1 MPGIHSSITDVIGGT
16 PLVRAPHFLAANNA
30 EDANIAFKLEYFNP
44 AGSVKDRIALAMITD
59 AEEKGLLKPGGTII
73 EPSSG
78 NTGIGL
84 AAIGTARGYKVKVVL
99 PASLSV
105 ERRALIQ
112 AYGGEVILTPGP
124 LAIKGSIA
132 YANQL
137 HEADPDSVLLGQFDN
152 PANPAIHYRTTGPE
166 IWADTDGAI
175 DILVAGIG
183 TGGTLSGAG
192 KYLKEQNPNITV
204 IGLEPAK
211 SAILNGKPAGPHGL
225 QGIGT
230 GFVPNTLDTSIYDE
244 VLDITDEDSIEQARR
259 LGTSEGIFTGISSG
273 TALVGALQVAARPEN
288 KGKLI
293 VAVLPDSGDRY
304 LSTALGQFPELEVHD
319 VEL

>member
-1 MPGIHSSITDVIGGT
+1 MPGIHSSITELIGGT
-16 PLVRAPHFLAANNA
+16 PLVRVPHFLAANGA
-30 EDANIAFKLEYFNP
+30 EDANIALKLEYFNP

-84 AAIGTARGYKVKVVL
+84 AAVGTARGYRVKVVL

-132 YANQL
+132 YAEQL

-152 PANPAIHYRTTGPE
+152 PANPAIHHSTTGPE

-192 KYLKEQNPNITV
+192 RYLKDRTR
-204 IGLEPAK
+204 
-211 SAILNGKPAGPHGL
+211 
-225 QGIGT
+225 
-230 GFVPNTLDTSIYDE
+230 TS
-244 VLDITDEDSIEQARR
+244 
-259 LGTSEGIFTGISSG
+259 G
-273 TALVGALQVAARPEN
+273 
-288 KGKLI
+288 
-293 VAVLPDSGDRY
+293 
-304 LSTALGQFPELEVHD
+304 
-319 VEL
+319 

>member
-1 MPGIHSSITDVIGGT
+1 MPGIHSSITELIGGT
-16 PLVRAPHFLAANNA
+16 PLVRVPHFLAANGA
-30 EDANIAFKLEYFNP
+30 EDANIALKLEYFNP

-84 AAIGTARGYKVKVVL
+84 AAVGTARGYRVKVVL

-132 YANQL
+132 YAEQL

-152 PANPAIHYRTTGPE
+152 PANPAIHHSTTGPN
-166 IWADTDGAI
+166 
-175 DILVAGIG
+175 VR
-183 TGGTLSGAG
+183 
-192 KYLKEQNPNITV
+192 V

-211 SAILNGKPAGPHGL
+211 SAVLNGRPAGPHGL

-230 GFVPNTLDTSIYDE
+230 GFVPNTLDTSVYDE

-259 LGTSEGIFTGISSG
+259 LGTAEGIFTGISSG

-293 VAVLPDSGDRY
+293 VAILPDSGDRY

-319 VEL
+319 VEP

>member
-1 MPGIHSSITDVIGGT
+1 MPGIHSSITELIGGT
-16 PLVRAPHFLAANNA
+16 PLVRVPHFLAANGA
-30 EDANIAFKLEYFNP
+30 EDANIALKLEYFNP

-84 AAIGTARGYKVKVVL
+84 AAVGTARGYRVKVVL

-105 ERRALIQ
+105 ERRALIL

-132 YANQL
+132 YAEQL

-152 PANPAIHYRTTGPE
+152 PANPAIHHSTTGPE

-192 KYLKEQNPNITV
+192 RYLKEQNPNVRV

-211 SAILNGKPAGPHGL
+211 SAVLNGRPAGPHGL

-230 GFVPNTLDTSIYDE
+230 GFVPNTLDTSVYDE

-259 LGTSEGIFTGISSG
+259 LGTAEGIFTGISSG

-293 VAVLPDSGDRY
+293 VAILPDSGDRY

-319 VEL
+319 VEP

>member
-1 MPGIHSSITDVIGGT
+1 MPGIHSSITELIGGT
-16 PLVRAPHFLAANNA
+16 PLVRVPHFLAANGA
-30 EDANIAFKLEYFNP
+30 EDANIALKLEYFNP

-84 AAIGTARGYKVKVVL
+84 AAVGTARGYRVKVVL

-132 YANQL
+132 YAEQL

-152 PANPAIHYRTTGPE
+152 PANPAIHHSTTGPE

-183 TGGTLSGAG
+183 TGGTLSGAWR
-192 KYLKEQNPNITV
+192 YLKEQNPNVRV

-211 SAILNGKPAGPHGL
+211 SAVLNGRPAGPHGL

-230 GFVPNTLDTSIYDE
+230 GFVPNTLDTSVYDE

-259 LGTSEGIFTGISSG
+259 LGTAEGIFTGISSG

-293 VAVLPDSGDRY
+293 VAILPDSGDRY

-319 VEL
+319 VEP

>member
-1 MPGIHSSITDVIGGT
+1 MPGIHSSITELIGGT
-16 PLVRAPHFLAANNA
+16 PLVRVPHFLAANGA
-30 EDANIAFKLEYFNP
+30 EDANIALKLEYFNP

-84 AAIGTARGYKVKVVL
+84 AAVGTARGYRVKVVL

-132 YANQL
+132 YAKQL

-152 PANPAIHYRTTGPE
+152 PANPAIHHSTTGPE

-192 KYLKEQNPNITV
+192 RYLKEQNPNVRV

-211 SAILNGKPAGPHGL
+211 SAVLNGGPAGPHGL

-230 GFVPNTLDTSIYDE
+230 GFVPKTLDTSVYDE

-259 LGTSEGIFTGISSG
+259 LGTAEGIFTGISSG

-293 VAVLPDSGDRY
+293 VAILPDSGDRY
-304 LSTALGQFPELEVHD
+304 LSTALGPFPELEVHD
-319 VEL
+319 VEP

>member
-124 LAIKGSIA
+124 LAIKGAIA

-137 HEADPDSVLLGQFDN
+137 HEADPNSVLLGQFDN

-192 KYLKEQNPNITV
+192 KYLKEQNPNIKV

-273 TALVGALQVAARPEN
+273 TALAGALQVAARPEN

>member
-1 MPGIHSSITDVIGGT
+1 MPGIHSSITELIGGT
-16 PLVRAPHFLAANNA
+16 PLVRVPHFLAANGA
-30 EDANIAFKLEYFNP
+30 KDANIALKLEYFNP

-84 AAIGTARGYKVKVVL
+84 AAVGTARGYRVKVVL

-132 YANQL
+132 YAEQL

-152 PANPAIHYRTTGPE
+152 PANPAIHYSTTGPE

-192 KYLKEQNPNITV
+192 RYLKEQNPNVRV

-211 SAILNGKPAGPHGL
+211 SAVLNGRPAGPHGL

-230 GFVPNTLDTSIYDE
+230 GFVPNTLDTSVYDE

-259 LGTSEGIFTGISSG
+259 LGTAEGIFTGISSG

-293 VAVLPDSGDRY
+293 VAILPDSGDRY

-319 VEL
+319 VEP

>member
-137 HEADPDSVLLGQFDN
+137 HEADPNSVLLGQFDN

-192 KYLKEQNPNITV
+192 KYLKEQNPNIKV

>member
-1 MPGIHSSITDVIGGT
+1 MPGIHSSITELIGGT
-16 PLVRAPHFLAANNA
+16 PLVRVPHFLAANGA
-30 EDANIAFKLEYFNP
+30 EDANIALKLEYFNP

-84 AAIGTARGYKVKVVL
+84 AAVGTARGYRVKVVL

-132 YANQL
+132 YAEQL

-152 PANPAIHYRTTGPE
+152 RPTRPSTTAP
-166 IWADTDGAI
+166 
-175 DILVAGIG
+175 
-183 TGGTLSGAG
+183 
-192 KYLKEQNPNITV
+192 P
-204 IGLEPAK
+204 
-211 SAILNGKPAGPHGL
+211 
-225 QGIGT
+225 
-230 GFVPNTLDTSIYDE
+230 
-244 VLDITDEDSIEQARR
+244 ARR
-259 LGTSEGIFTGISSG
+259 SGPTPTARSTSSSP
-273 TALVGALQVAARPEN
+273 ASAPAAPSRAPGATSRSRTRT
-288 KGKLI
+288 
-293 VAVLPDSGDRY
+293 SG
-304 LSTALGQFPELEVHD
+304 
-319 VEL
+319 

>member
-1 MPGIHSSITDVIGGT
+1 MPGIHSSITELIGGT
-16 PLVRAPHFLAANNA
+16 PLVRVPHFLAANGA
-30 EDANIAFKLEYFNP
+30 KDANIALKLEYFNP

-84 AAIGTARGYKVKVVL
+84 AAVGTARGYRVKVVL

-132 YANQL
+132 YAEQL

-152 PANPAIHYRTTGPE
+152 PANPAIHYSTTGPE

-192 KYLKEQNPNITV
+192 RYLKEQNPNVRV

-211 SAILNGKPAGPHGL
+211 SAILNGRPAGPHGL

-230 GFVPNTLDTSIYDE
+230 GFVPNTLDTSVYDE

-259 LGTSEGIFTGISSG
+259 LGTAEGIFTGISSG

-293 VAVLPDSGDRY
+293 VAILPDSGDRY

-319 VEL
+319 VEP

>member
-1 MPGIHSSITDVIGGT
+1 MPGIHSSITELIGGT
-16 PLVRAPHFLAANNA
+16 PLVRVPHFLAANGA
-30 EDANIAFKLEYFNP
+30 EDANIALKLEYFNP

-59 AEEKGLLKPGGTII
+59 AEKKGLLKPGGTII

-84 AAIGTARGYKVKVVL
+84 AAVGTARGYRVKVVL

-132 YANQL
+132 YAEQL

-152 PANPAIHYRTTGPE
+152 PANPAIHHSTTGPE

-192 KYLKEQNPNITV
+192 RYLKEQNPNVRV

-211 SAILNGKPAGPHGL
+211 SAVLNGRPAGPHGL

-230 GFVPNTLDTSIYDE
+230 GFVPNTLDTSVYDE

-259 LGTSEGIFTGISSG
+259 LGTAEGIFTGISSG

-293 VAVLPDSGDRY
+293 VAILPDSGDRY

-319 VEL
+319 VEP

>member
-1 MPGIHSSITDVIGGT
+1 MPGIHSSITELIGGT
-16 PLVRAPHFLAANNA
+16 PLVRVPHFLAANGA
-30 EDANIAFKLEYFNP
+30 EDANIALKLEYFNP

-84 AAIGTARGYKVKVVL
+84 AAVGTARGYRVKVVL

-132 YANQL
+132 YAEQL

-152 PANPAIHYRTTGPE
+152 PANPAIHHSTTGPE
-166 IWADTDGAI
+166 IWADTDGTI

-192 KYLKEQNPNITV
+192 RYLKEQNPNVRV

-211 SAILNGKPAGPHGL
+211 SAVLNGRPAGPHGL

-230 GFVPNTLDTSIYDE
+230 GFVPNTLDTSVYDE

-259 LGTSEGIFTGISSG
+259 LGTAEGIFTGISSG

-293 VAVLPDSGDRY
+293 VAILPDSGDRY

-319 VEL
+319 VEP

>member
-1 MPGIHSSITDVIGGT
+1 MPGIHSSITELIGGT
-16 PLVRAPHFLAANNA
+16 PLVRVPHFLAANGA
-30 EDANIAFKLEYFNP
+30 EDANIALKLEYFNP

-84 AAIGTARGYKVKVVL
+84 AAVGTARGYRVKVVL

-132 YANQL
+132 YAEQL

-152 PANPAIHYRTTGPE
+152 PANPAIHHSTTGPE

-192 KYLKEQNPNITV
+192 RYLKEQNPNVRV
-204 IGLEPAK
+204 IGLAPAK
-211 SAILNGKPAGPHGL
+211 SAVLNGRPAGPHGL

-230 GFVPNTLDTSIYDE
+230 GFVPNTLDTSVYDE

-259 LGTSEGIFTGISSG
+259 LGTAEGIFTGISSG

-293 VAVLPDSGDRY
+293 VAILPDSGDRY

-319 VEL
+319 VEP

>member
-1 MPGIHSSITDVIGGT
+1 MPGIHSSITELIGGT
-16 PLVRAPHFLAANNA
+16 PLVRVPHFLAANGA
-30 EDANIAFKLEYFNP
+30 EDANIALKLEYFNP

-84 AAIGTARGYKVKVVL
+84 AAVGTARGYRVKVVL

-132 YANQL
+132 YAEQL
-137 HEADPDSVLLGQFDN
+137 HKADPDSVLLGQFDN
-152 PANPAIHYRTTGPE
+152 PANPAIHHSTTGPE

-192 KYLKEQNPNITV
+192 RYLKEQNPNVRV

-211 SAILNGKPAGPHGL
+211 SAVLNGRPAGPHGL

-230 GFVPNTLDTSIYDE
+230 GFVPNTLDTSVYDE

-259 LGTSEGIFTGISSG
+259 LGTAEGIFTGISSG

-293 VAVLPDSGDRY
+293 VAILPDSGDRY

-319 VEL
+319 VEP

>member
-1 MPGIHSSITDVIGGT
+1 MPGIHSSITELIGGT
-16 PLVRAPHFLAANNA
+16 PLVRVPHFLAANGA
-30 EDANIAFKLEYFNP
+30 EDANIALKLEYSNP

-84 AAIGTARGYKVKVVL
+84 AAVGTARGYRVKVVL

-132 YANQL
+132 YAEQL

-152 PANPAIHYRTTGPE
+152 PANPAIHHSTTGPE

-192 KYLKEQNPNITV
+192 RYLKEQNPNVRV

-211 SAILNGKPAGPHGL
+211 SAVLNGRPAGPHGL

-230 GFVPNTLDTSIYDE
+230 GFVPNTLDTSVYDE

-259 LGTSEGIFTGISSG
+259 LGTAEGIFTGISSG

-293 VAVLPDSGDRY
+293 VAILPDSGDRY

-319 VEL
+319 VEP

>member
-1 MPGIHSSITDVIGGT
+1 MPGIHSSITELIGGT
-16 PLVRAPHFLAANNA
+16 PLVRVPHFLAANGA
-30 EDANIAFKLEYFNP
+30 EDANIALKLEYFNP

-84 AAIGTARGYKVKVVL
+84 AAVGTARGYRVKVVL

-132 YANQL
+132 YAEQL

-152 PANPAIHYRTTGPE
+152 PANPAIHHSTTGPE

-192 KYLKEQNPNITV
+192 RYLKEQNPNVRV

-211 SAILNGKPAGPHGL
+211 SAVLNGRPAGPHGL

-230 GFVPNTLDTSIYDE
+230 GFVPNTLDTSVYDE
-244 VLDITDEDSIEQARR
+244 VLDISDEDSIEQARR
-259 LGTSEGIFTGISSG
+259 LGTAEGIFTGISSG

-293 VAVLPDSGDRY
+293 VAILPDSGDRY

-319 VEL
+319 VEP

>member
-1 MPGIHSSITDVIGGT
+1 MPGIHSSITELIGGT
-16 PLVRAPHFLAANNA
+16 PLVRVPHFLAANGA
-30 EDANIAFKLEYFNP
+30 EDANIALKLEYFNP

-84 AAIGTARGYKVKVVL
+84 AAVGTARGYRVKVVL

-132 YANQL
+132 YAKQL

-152 PANPAIHYRTTGPE
+152 PANPAIHHRTTGPE
-166 IWADTDGAI
+166 IWADTDGAV

-192 KYLKEQNPNITV
+192 RYLKEQNPNVRV

-211 SAILNGKPAGPHGL
+211 SAVLNGGPAGPHGL

-230 GFVPNTLDTSIYDE
+230 GFVPKTLDTSVYDE

-259 LGTSEGIFTGISSG
+259 LGTAEGIFTGISSG

-293 VAVLPDSGDRY
+293 VAILPDSGDRY

-319 VEL
+319 VEP

>member
-1 MPGIHSSITDVIGGT
+1 MPGIHSSITELIGGT
-16 PLVRAPHFLAANNA
+16 PLVRVPHFLAANGA
-30 EDANIAFKLEYFNP
+30 EDANIALKLEYFNP

-84 AAIGTARGYKVKVVL
+84 AAVGTARGYRVKVVL

-132 YANQL
+132 YAEQL

-152 PANPAIHYRTTGPE
+152 PANPAIHHSTTGPE

-192 KYLKEQNPNITV
+192 RYLKEQNPNVRV

-211 SAILNGKPAGPHGL
+211 SAVLNGRPAGPHGL

-230 GFVPNTLDTSIYDE
+230 GFVPNTLDTSVYDE

-259 LGTSEGIFTGISSG
+259 LGTAEGIFTGISSG
-273 TALVGALQVAARPEN
+273 TALVGALQIAARPEK

-293 VAVLPDSGDRY
+293 VAILPDSGDRY

-319 VEL
+319 VEP

>member
-1 MPGIHSSITDVIGGT
+1 MPGIHSSITELIGGT
-16 PLVRAPHFLAANNA
+16 PLVRVPHFLAANGA
-30 EDANIAFKLEYFNP
+30 KDANIALKLEYFNP

-84 AAIGTARGYKVKVVL
+84 AAVGTARGYRVKVVL

-132 YANQL
+132 YAEQL

-152 PANPAIHYRTTGPE
+152 PANPAIHYSTTGPE

-192 KYLKEQNPNITV
+192 RYLKEQNPNVRV

-211 SAILNGKPAGPHGL
+211 SAVLNGRPAGPHGP
-225 QGIGT
+225 QGIST
-230 GFVPNTLDTSIYDE
+230 GFVPNTLDTSVYDE

-259 LGTSEGIFTGISSG
+259 LGTAEGIFTGISSG

-293 VAVLPDSGDRY
+293 VAILPDSGDRY

-319 VEL
+319 VEP

>member
-1 MPGIHSSITDVIGGT
+1 MPGIHSSITELIGGT
-16 PLVRAPHFLAANNA
+16 PLVRVPHFLAANGA
-30 EDANIAFKLEYFNP
+30 EDANIALKLEYFNP

-84 AAIGTARGYKVKVVL
+84 AAVGTARGYRVKVVL

-132 YANQL
+132 YAEQL

-152 PANPAIHYRTTGPE
+152 PANPAIHHSTTGPE

-192 KYLKEQNPNITV
+192 RYLKEQNPNVRV

-211 SAILNGKPAGPHGL
+211 SAVLNGRPAGPHGL

-230 GFVPNTLDTSIYDE
+230 GFVPNTLDTSVYDE
-244 VLDITDEDSIEQARR
+244 ILDITDEDSIEQARR
-259 LGTSEGIFTGISSG
+259 LGTAEGIFTGISSG

-293 VAVLPDSGDRY
+293 VAILPDSGDRY

-319 VEL
+319 VEP

>member
-1 MPGIHSSITDVIGGT
+1 MPGIHSSITELIGGT
-16 PLVRAPHFLAANNA
+16 PLVRVPHFLAANGA
-30 EDANIAFKLEYFNP
+30 EDANIALKLEYFNP

-84 AAIGTARGYKVKVVL
+84 AAVGTARGYRVKVVL

-132 YANQL
+132 YAEQL

-152 PANPAIHYRTTGPE
+152 PANPAIHYSTTGPE

-192 KYLKEQNPNITV
+192 RYLKEQNPNVRV

-211 SAILNGKPAGPHGL
+211 SAVLNGRPAGPHGL

-230 GFVPNTLDTSIYDE
+230 GFVPNTLDTSVYDE

-259 LGTSEGIFTGISSG
+259 LGTAEGIFTGISSG

-293 VAVLPDSGDRY
+293 VAILPDSGDRY

-319 VEL
+319 VEP

>member
-1 MPGIHSSITDVIGGT
+1 MPGIHSSITELIGGT
-16 PLVRAPHFLAANNA
+16 PLVRVPHFLAANGA
-30 EDANIAFKLEYFNP
+30 EDANIALKLEYFNP

-84 AAIGTARGYKVKVVL
+84 AAVGTARGYRVKVVL

-132 YANQL
+132 YAEQL

-152 PANPAIHYRTTGPE
+152 PANPAIHHSTTGPE

-192 KYLKEQNPNITV
+192 RYLKEQNPNVRV

-211 SAILNGKPAGPHGL
+211 SAVLNGRPAGPHGL
-225 QGIGT
+225 PGIGT
-230 GFVPNTLDTSIYDE
+230 GFVPNTLDTSVYDE

-259 LGTSEGIFTGISSG
+259 LGTAEGIFTGISSG

-293 VAVLPDSGDRY
+293 VAILPDSGDRY

-319 VEL
+319 VEP

>member
-1 MPGIHSSITDVIGGT
+1 MPGIHSSITELIGGT
-16 PLVRAPHFLAANNA
+16 PLVRVPHFLAANGA
-30 EDANIAFKLEYFNP
+30 EDANIALKLEYFNP

-84 AAIGTARGYKVKVVL
+84 AAVGTARGYRVKVVL

-132 YANQL
+132 YAEQL

-152 PANPAIHYRTTGPE
+152 PANPAIHHSTTGPE

-192 KYLKEQNPNITV
+192 RYLKEQNPNVRV

-211 SAILNGKPAGPHGL
+211 SAVLNGRPAGPHGL

-230 GFVPNTLDTSIYDE
+230 GFVPNTLDTSVYDE
-244 VLDITDEDSIEQARR
+244 VLDITDEGSIEQARR
-259 LGTSEGIFTGISSG
+259 LGTAEGIFTGISSG

-293 VAVLPDSGDRY
+293 VAILPDSGDRY

-319 VEL
+319 VEP

>member
-1 MPGIHSSITDVIGGT
+1 MPGIHSSITELIGGT
-16 PLVRAPHFLAANNA
+16 PLVRVPHFLAANGA
-30 EDANIAFKLEYFNP
+30 EDANIALKLEYFNP

-84 AAIGTARGYKVKVVL
+84 AAVGTARGYRVKVVL

-105 ERRALIQ
+105 ERRALSQ
-112 AYGGEVILTPGP
+112 ASGGEVILTPGP

-132 YANQL
+132 YAEQL

-152 PANPAIHYRTTGPE
+152 PANPAIHHSTTGPE

-192 KYLKEQNPNITV
+192 RYLKEQNPNVRV

-211 SAILNGKPAGPHGL
+211 SAVLNGRPAGPHGL

-230 GFVPNTLDTSIYDE
+230 GFVPNTLDTSVYDE

-259 LGTSEGIFTGISSG
+259 LGTAEGIFTGISSG

-293 VAVLPDSGDRY
+293 VAILPDSGDRY
-304 LSTALGQFPELEVHD
+304 LTTALGQYPELEGHD
-319 VEL
+319 VEP

>member
-1 MPGIHSSITDVIGGT
+1 MPGIHSSITELIGGT
-16 PLVRAPHFLAANNA
+16 PLVRVPHFLAANGA
-30 EDANIAFKLEYFNP
+30 EDANIALKLEYFNP

-84 AAIGTARGYKVKVVL
+84 AAVGTARGYRVKVVL

-124 LAIKGSIA
+124 LDIKGSIA
-132 YANQL
+132 YAEQL

-152 PANPAIHYRTTGPE
+152 PANPAIHHSTTGPE

-192 KYLKEQNPNITV
+192 RYLKEQNPNVRV

-211 SAILNGKPAGPHGL
+211 SAVLNGRPAGPHGL

-230 GFVPNTLDTSIYDE
+230 GFVPNTLDTSVYDE

-259 LGTSEGIFTGISSG
+259 LGTAEGIFTGISSG

-293 VAVLPDSGDRY
+293 VAILPDSGDRY

-319 VEL
+319 VEP

>member
-1 MPGIHSSITDVIGGT
+1 MPGIHSSITELIGGT
-16 PLVRAPHFLAANNA
+16 PLVRVPHFLAANGA
-30 EDANIAFKLEYFNP
+30 EDANIALKLEYFNP
-44 AGSVKDRIALAMITD
+44 AGSGKDRIALAMITD

-84 AAIGTARGYKVKVVL
+84 AAVGTARGYRVKVVL

-132 YANQL
+132 YAEQL

-152 PANPAIHYRTTGPE
+152 PANPAIHHSTTGPE

-192 KYLKEQNPNITV
+192 RYLKEQNPNVRV

-211 SAILNGKPAGPHGL
+211 SAVLNGRPAGPHGL

-230 GFVPNTLDTSIYDE
+230 GFVPNTLDTSVYDE

-259 LGTSEGIFTGISSG
+259 LGTAEGIFTGISSG

-293 VAVLPDSGDRY
+293 VAILPDSGDRY

-319 VEL
+319 VEP

>member
-1 MPGIHSSITDVIGGT
+1 MAKIYESVTELIGGT
-16 PLVRAPHFLAANNA
+16 PLLHAKNFSAKHGIEATILA
-30 EDANIAFKLEYFNP
+30 KLEYFNP
-44 AGSVKDRIALAMITD
+44 AGSVKDRIAQAMVEE
-59 AEEKGLLKPGGTII
+59 AEKSGELKPGSVII
-73 EPSSG
+73 EPTSG

-84 AAIGTARGYKVKVVL
+84 AAVGTARGYRVKVVL

-132 YANQL
+132 YAEQL

-152 PANPAIHYRTTGPE
+152 PANPAIHYSTTGPE

-192 KYLKEQNPNITV
+192 RYLKEQNPNVRV

-211 SAILNGKPAGPHGL
+211 SAVLNGRPAGPHGL

-230 GFVPNTLDTSIYDE
+230 GFVPNTLDTSVYDE

-259 LGTSEGIFTGISSG
+259 LGTAEGIFTGISSG

-293 VAVLPDSGDRY
+293 VAILPDSGDRY

-319 VEL
+319 VEP

>member
-1 MPGIHSSITDVIGGT
+1 MPGIHSSITDLIGGT

-84 AAIGTARGYKVKVVL
+84 AAVGTARGYKVKVVL

-137 HEADPDSVLLGQFDN
+137 HEADPNSVLLGQFDN

-192 KYLKEQNPNITV
+192 KYLKEQNPNIKV

>member
-1 MPGIHSSITDVIGGT
+1 MSGIHSSITELIGGT
-16 PLVRAPHFLAANNA
+16 PLVRAPHFLAANGA
-30 EDANIAFKLEYFNP
+30 EDADIALKLEYLNP

-84 AAIGTARGYKVKVVL
+84 AAVGTARGYAVKVVL

-132 YANQL
+132 YAKQL
-137 HEADPDSVLLGQFDN
+137 HEADPDSVLLDQFDN
-152 PANPAIHYRTTGPE
+152 PANPAIHHRTTGPE
-166 IWADTDGAI
+166 IWADTDGAV

-192 KYLKEQNPNITV
+192 RYLKEQNPNVRV

-211 SAILNGKPAGPHGL
+211 SAVLNGGPAGPHGL

-230 GFVPNTLDTSIYDE
+230 GFVPKTLDTSVYDE

-259 LGTSEGIFTGISSG
+259 LGTAEGIFTGISSG
-273 TALVGALQVAARPEN
+273 TALAGALQVAARPEN

-293 VAVLPDSGDRY
+293 VAILPDSGDRY

>member
-1 MPGIHSSITDVIGGT
+1 MPGIHSSITELLGGT
-16 PLVRAPHFLAANNA
+16 PLVRVPQFLAANGA
-30 EDANIAFKLEYFNP
+30 EDANIALKLEYFNP

-84 AAIGTARGYKVKVVL
+84 AAVGTARGYRVKVVL

-132 YANQL
+132 YAEQL
-137 HEADPDSVLLGQFDN
+137 HKADPDSVLLGQFDN
-152 PANPAIHYRTTGPE
+152 PANPAIHHSTTGPE

-192 KYLKEQNPNITV
+192 RYLKEQNPNVRV

-211 SAILNGKPAGPHGL
+211 SAVLNGRPAGPHGL

-230 GFVPNTLDTSIYDE
+230 GFVPNTLDTSVYDE

-259 LGTSEGIFTGISSG
+259 LGLSLIHISEPT
-273 TALVGALQVAARPEN
+273 R
-288 KGKLI
+288 
-293 VAVLPDSGDRY
+293 
-304 LSTALGQFPELEVHD
+304 H
-319 VEL
+319 

>member
-1 MPGIHSSITDVIGGT
+1 MPGIHSSITELIGGT
-16 PLVRAPHFLAANNA
+16 PLVRVPHFLAANGA
-30 EDANIAFKLEYFNP
+30 EDANIALKLEYFNP

-84 AAIGTARGYKVKVVL
+84 AAVGTARGYRVKVVL

-132 YANQL
+132 YAEQL

-152 PANPAIHYRTTGPE
+152 PANPAIHYSTTGPE

-192 KYLKEQNPNITV
+192 RYLKEQNPNVRV

-211 SAILNGKPAGPHGL
+211 SAVLNGRPAGPHGL

-230 GFVPNTLDTSIYDE
+230 GFEIGRAHV
-244 VLDITDEDSIEQARR
+244 
-259 LGTSEGIFTGISSG
+259 
-273 TALVGALQVAARPEN
+273 
-288 KGKLI
+288 
-293 VAVLPDSGDRY
+293 
-304 LSTALGQFPELEVHD
+304 
-319 VEL
+319 

>member
-1 MPGIHSSITDVIGGT
+1 MPGIHSSITELIGGT
-16 PLVRAPHFLAANNA
+16 PLVRVPHFLAANGA
-30 EDANIAFKLEYFNP
+30 EDANIALKLEYFNP

-84 AAIGTARGYKVKVVL
+84 AAVGIARGYRVKVVL

-132 YANQL
+132 YAEQL

-152 PANPAIHYRTTGPE
+152 PANPAIHHSTTGPE

-192 KYLKEQNPNITV
+192 RYLKEQNPNVRV

-211 SAILNGKPAGPHGL
+211 SAVLNGRPAGPHGL

-230 GFVPNTLDTSIYDE
+230 GFVPNTLDTSVYDE

-259 LGTSEGIFTGISSG
+259 LGTAEGIFTGISSG

-293 VAVLPDSGDRY
+293 VAILPDSGDRY

-319 VEL
+319 VEP